1 MWHWKPYLTHDK
13 PPLHHPKDC
22 TRGQLGVFVR
32 VWFNLEIAMN
42 LESNTTA
49 KATVLVVDDSPDNL
63 DLLNELL
70 KDDYKVKLANN
81 GAKALV
87 VAESGKP
94 LDLILLDIMMPD
106 MDGLEVCQRL
116 MANPATRH
124 IPVIFLTGKVTVED
138 EKRGFDLGAVDYI
151 TKPISP
157 PRLLARVKAHLSL
170 KEARDSLERRNL
182 EDKLRFE
189 LAMAQQVKLNTL
201 KSTFVSMTTHE
212 FRTPLTTILSSQE
225 LLRHYAGRLSPQQR
239 DDALDNI
246 EDAVRRMVTMLDQV
260 LTISRADANLLE
272 FRPKPVDIPALCER
286 LREEAVAGQSLP
298 GTEAEALLALTVEM
312 DEPMAHADE
321 KLLRHILG
329 NLLSNAIKYT
339 PCGQGASFL
348 ARREVNELLF
358 EVQDQG
364 IGIPSDDLPRLF
376 GNFHRASNVG
386 DIPGTGLGLT
396 IVKRAVESHGGTIAV
411 ASELGSGTRFTV
423 RIPLF
428 QS

>member
-1 MWHWKPYLTHDK
+1 
-13 PPLHHPKDC
+13 
-22 TRGQLGVFVR
+22 
-32 VWFNLEIAMN
+32 MN
-42 LESNTTA
+42 LESKTTA

-70 KDDYKVKLANN
+70 KDDYKVKLANT
-81 GAKALV
+81 GEKALAI
-87 VAESGKP
+87 AESGKP
-94 LDLILLDIMMPD
+94 LDLILLDIMMPV

-151 TKPISP
+151 TKPVSP

-189 LAMAQQVKLNTL
+189 LAMAQQVKLNAL

-225 LLRHYAGRLSPQQR
+225 LLRHYAARLSPQQR
-239 DDALDNI
+239 DDALDSI
-246 EDAVRRMVTMLDQV
+246 EYAVRRMVTMLDQV
-260 LTISRADANLLE
+260 LTIGRADANLLE
-272 FRPKPVDIPALCER
+272 FRPKPVDIATLCER
-286 LREEAVAGQSLP
+286 LREEALAGHGEP
-298 GTEAEALLALTVEM
+298 GTESESLLALTVEM
-312 DEPMAHADE
+312 EDPMAHADE

-339 PCGQGASFL
+339 PSGMGAIFHV
-348 ARREVNELLF
+348 RREVNGLVF
-358 EVQDQG
+358 EVKDQG

-396 IVKRAVESHGGTIAV
+396 IVKRAVESHGGTISV
-411 ASELGSGTRFTV
+411 VSELGTGTRFTV

>member
-1 MWHWKPYLTHDK
+1 
-13 PPLHHPKDC
+13 
-22 TRGQLGVFVR
+22 
-32 VWFNLEIAMN
+32 MN
-42 LESNTTA
+42 LESKTTA

-70 KDDYKVKLANN
+70 KDDYKVKLANT
-81 GAKALV
+81 GEKALAI
-87 VAESGKP
+87 AESGKP
-94 LDLILLDIMMPD
+94 LDLILLDIMMPV

-151 TKPISP
+151 TKPVSP

-189 LAMAQQVKLNTL
+189 LAMAQQVKLNAL

-225 LLRHYAGRLSPQQR
+225 LLRHYAARLSPQQR
-239 DDALDNI
+239 DDALDSI
-246 EDAVRRMVTMLDQV
+246 EYAVRRMVTMLDQV
-260 LTISRADANLLE
+260 LTIGRADANLLE
-272 FRPKPVDIPALCER
+272 FKPKPVDIATLCER
-286 LREEAVAGQSLP
+286 LREEALSGQSEP
-298 GTEAEALLALTVEM
+298 GTESEGLLALTVEM
-312 DEPMAHADE
+312 EDPMAHADE

-339 PCGQGASFL
+339 PSGLGANFR
-348 ARREVNELLF
+348 ARREVNGLVF

-396 IVKRAVESHGGTIAV
+396 IVKRAVESHGGTISV
-411 ASELGSGTRFTV
+411 VSELGTGTRFTV

>member
-1 MWHWKPYLTHDK
+1 
-13 PPLHHPKDC
+13 
-22 TRGQLGVFVR
+22 
-32 VWFNLEIAMN
+32 MN
-42 LESNTTA
+42 FESKTTA

-70 KDDYKVKLANN
+70 KDDYKVKLANT
-81 GAKALV
+81 GEKALA

-94 LDLILLDIMMPD
+94 LDLILLDIMMPV

-151 TKPISP
+151 TKPVSP

-189 LAMAQQVKLNTL
+189 LAMAQQVKLNAL

-225 LLRHYAGRLSPQQR
+225 LLRHYAARLSPQQR
-239 DDALDNI
+239 DDALDSI
-246 EDAVRRMVTMLDQV
+246 EYAVRRMVTMLDQV
-260 LTISRADANLLE
+260 LTIGRADANLLE
-272 FRPKPVDIPALCER
+272 FRPKPVDIPTLCEH
-286 LREEAVAGQSLP
+286 LREEALAGHCEP
-298 GTEAEALLALTVEM
+298 GTESESLLALTVEM
-312 DEPMAHADE
+312 EDPMVHADE

-339 PCGQGASFL
+339 PSGMGAIFHV
-348 ARREVNELLF
+348 RREVNGLVF
-358 EVQDQG
+358 EVKDQG

-396 IVKRAVESHGGTIAV
+396 IVKRAVDSHGGTISV
-411 ASELGSGTRFTV
+411 VSELGTGTRFTV